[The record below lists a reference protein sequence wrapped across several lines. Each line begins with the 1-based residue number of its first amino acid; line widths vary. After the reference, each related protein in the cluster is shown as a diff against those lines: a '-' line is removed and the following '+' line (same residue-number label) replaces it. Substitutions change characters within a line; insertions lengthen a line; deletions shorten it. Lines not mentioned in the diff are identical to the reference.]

1 MGKFEFTKVGVI
13 KSSPYSQKS
22 ERLKEILQAFDKCK
36 VFI

>member
-13 KSSPYSQKS
+13 KSSLYSQKS